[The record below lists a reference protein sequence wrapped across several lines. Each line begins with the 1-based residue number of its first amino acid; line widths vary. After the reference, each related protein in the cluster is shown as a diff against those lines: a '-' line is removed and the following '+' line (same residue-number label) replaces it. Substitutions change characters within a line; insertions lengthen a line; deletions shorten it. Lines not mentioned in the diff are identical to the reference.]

1 VSKWGVFG
9 PEWAIKINYLE
20 CNVKILSRLGIVCY
34 GVACPSVYQA
44 PLTRFLAAFLMAALP
59 VGVFAADKHAKPRA
73 ARVAAAEFTKDGEPN
88 LQSSGVLVFDPTSG
102 QTLFAKNAE
111 HVSPIASITKI
122 MTAMVVL
129 DAKLAMEEPIELTT
143 EDIDT
148 VKNTRSRLPIGSHF
162 RRDDLMRL
170 ALMASDNRAA
180 SALGR
185 SYPGGINAFVT
196 AMNDKAKAL
205 GLTQTH
211 YVDAS
216 GLSPANVSSPQ
227 DLGKLVAAASRYALI
242 TEYTTTGAVNV
253 TLPESKRTLNFVN
266 TNSLVRNS
274 DWKIGL
280 SKTGYI
286 NEAGKCLVM
295 QAMIAN
301 QPVVIVLLDSWGRL
315 TRIGDANRIRR
326 WLEKNPTKLIST
338 PLRAG

>member
-1 VSKWGVFG
+1 VT
-9 PEWAIKINYLE
+9 
-20 CNVKILSRLGIVCY
+20 RL
-34 GVACPSVYQA
+34 
-44 PLTRFLAAFLMAALP
+44 LAAVLMAALP
-59 VGVFAADKHAKPRA
+59 LSAVAADKPGKAHTAKVLKA
-73 ARVAAAEFTKDGEPN
+73 DFTKDGDPN
-88 LQSSGVLVFDPTSG
+88 LQSSGVLVYDPSTG
-102 QTLFAKNAE
+102 QTLFSKNAE
-111 HVSPIASITKI
+111 QVTPIASITKI

-129 DAKLAMEEPIELTT
+129 DANQAMDEALQLTT
-143 EDIDT
+143 EDIDL
-148 VKNTRSRLPIGSHF
+148 VKGTRSRLPIGSHF

-185 SYPGGINAFVT
+185 NYAGGLTAFVA

-211 YVDAS
+211 YVDSS

-227 DLGKLVAAASRYALI
+227 DLGKLVAAAAHYPII
-242 TEYTTTGAVNV
+242 TEYSTTGAVNV
-253 TLPESKRTLNFVN
+253 QLPDSKRKLSFVN
-266 TNSLVRNS
+266 TNALVRNS

-286 NEAGKCLVM
+286 SEAGKCLVM

-301 QPVVIVLLDSWGRL
+301 QPIVIVLLDSWGRL
-315 TRIGDANRIRR
+315 TRIGDANRIRK
-326 WLEKNPTKLIST
+326 WLEKNPKVVAS